1 MSYQRI
7 GTPKIYTDN
16 INWLLTLGKI
26 NSSNIS
32 VSGLSLASG
41 SDKMGLFDM
50 KPSNLQ
56 TITAN
61 TLTDTGYI
69 TINTGIS
76 TDSIVDNT
84 FVAILGHNF
93 KQAGVKFQ
101 IEQSDNNFTNTFD
114 VGNQTEVINATYDS
128 GYHTPERNGWSLVT
142 FTDRSGDNDNQYWR
156 IRLEP
161 SGSSFTSDIKI
172 GAILLGESILLPQSP
187 DLAIKKKVTF
197 DGVSRQTSVG
207 GQTYANAQY
216 LSGADW
222 FIDPLNLHTSL
233 TSPDTVRKTGRTSLD
248 MSFSYLADTDVYIEN
263 SYNKTNLITGNNIS
277 TNLLSKTH
285 GGMIPNLLQ
294 YDSSIASAT
303 DTDSFL
309 WCRLNN
315 EPSFTQVANRV
326 WNTSLSFIEEF

>member
-26 NSSNIS
+26 NSSNIDI
-32 VSGLSLASG
+32 SGLSLAGG
-41 SDKMGLFDM
+41 SDKMGFFDM

-61 TLTDTGYI
+61 TLNTTGYI
-69 TINTGIS
+69 TINTTIS
-76 TDSIVDNT
+76 TDSIIDNT

-93 KQAGVKFQ
+93 KQAGAKFQ
-101 IEQSDNNFTNTFD
+101 IEQSDNNFSTTYD
-114 VGNQTEVINATYDS
+114 VGNQTEIINAGFS
-128 GYHTPERNGWSLVT
+128 SSYHTPDRNGWSLVS

-156 IRLEP
+156 IRIEP
-161 SGSSFTSDIKI
+161 SGSNYTSDIKI
-172 GAILLGESILLPQSP
+172 GAILLGEVISLPQSP
-187 DLAIKKKVTF
+187 DLDVKKKIIF
-197 DGVSRQTSVG
+197 DGVSKQTSVG
-207 GQTYANAQY
+207 GQTYTNAQF

-222 FIDPLNLHTSL
+222 FIDPLNLHSSL
-233 TSPDTVRKTGRTSLD
+233 TSTDKILKTERISLD
-248 MSFSYLADTDVYIEN
+248 MGFSYLNDTDVYTEN
-263 SYNKTNLITGNNIS
+263 NYTKSDIISGNNIT
-277 TNLLSKTH
+277 TNILNKTH
-285 GGMIPNLLQ
+285 SGMLPMLLQ

-326 WNTSLSFIEEF
+326 WSTSLSFIEEF